1 MCKDC
6 GCSVTPHTQD
16 HHHSQNHSHSHY
28 HYQNYENPE
37 LKEDKTLEVLSKI
50 LSKNDHEAEHNRGH
64 FNAEKVLCIN
74 LMSSPGSGK
83 TTLLESTLK
92 ALKNEMKIS
101 VIEGDL
107 ESENDAKRVREA
119 GAQAFQITTGQSC
132 HLDAFMVHKAL
143 HHLNLKEC
151 DLLFIENVGNLVCP
165 ASYDLGQ
172 HLNVV
177 LLSVTE
183 GSDKPQKYPVMFKK
197 ADLVIISKAD
207 LAHHFDFDV
216 EEASRECKKLNSKV
230 DILILDS
237 KTGKN
242 LELWYQYLRLKKELF

>member
-6 GCSVTPHTQD
+6 GCSVTPQTHNHT
-16 HHHSQNHSHSHY
+16 HSHNN
-28 HYQNYENPE
+28 YQNYENPE
-37 LKEDKTLEVLSKI
+37 LKEEKTLEVLSKI
-50 LSKNDHEAEHNRGH
+50 LSKNDHEAEHNREH
-64 FNAEKVLCIN
+64 FNEAGVLCIN

-83 TTLLESTLK
+83 TTLLENTLK

-119 GAQAFQITTGQSC
+119 GAEAFQITTGQSC
-132 HLDAFMVHKAL
+132 HLDAFMVHEAL
-143 HHLNLKEC
+143 HHLSLKEC

-207 LAHHFDFDV
+207 LAHHFDFNI
-216 EEASRECKKLNSKV
+216 EEASKECKKLNPKV
-230 DILILDS
+230 DILVLDS
-237 KTGKN
+237 KTGTN
-242 LELWYQYLRLKKELF
+242 LELWYRYLRLKKELF